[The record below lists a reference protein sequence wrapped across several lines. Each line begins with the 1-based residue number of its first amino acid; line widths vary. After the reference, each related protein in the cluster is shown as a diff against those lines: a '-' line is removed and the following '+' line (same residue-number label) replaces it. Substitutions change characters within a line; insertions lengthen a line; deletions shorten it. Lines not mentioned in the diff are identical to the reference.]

1 MRDSIGTPLTPCFI
15 CKGWVSSGGEE
26 EGRGG
31 GGELR
36 GCAWTH
42 TQDVYT
48 VIVLFWGR
56 ADE

>member
-31 GGELR
+31 R
-36 GCAWTH
+36 GVERLCGHTH
-42 TQDVYT
+42 KTSIQ
-48 VIVLFWGR
+48 
-56 ADE
+56 